1 MKKPNLKT
9 VLFGATKHFVPNN
22 LNFWYVFGA
31 LLLCAL
37 VIQYISGLWLAF
49 YYAPEPD
56 KAFASI
62 QYIMHQV
69 HYGWLIRTMHT
80 TCASA
85 IFVLLYLHL
94 LRGLLYRSYRSPR
107 QLVWYFGVLL
117 FWLLMLESFFGILL
131 PWGQTSYW
139 GATVVTSLLTTLPH
153 GDALLT
159 LLRGDYQIS
168 GVTLTRFYAL
178 HIVALPI
185 LLIFLIQWHIRALH
199 QVGSGNPDL
208 NSIDTRSIDGTC
220 PKHCMPFFP
229 HQALKDALAL
239 IIFLILFSAVL
250 FFKPDGFGFLID
262 QLNNMPANT
271 LQTPETI
278 RPLWYLASFYSIL
291 RAIPNKLY
299 GVLLLS
305 VSVLMWLLLPLLD
318 RLTKHKTRRLHQIL
332 VWSWFVCWLI
342 LTYFGLQPIT
352 SGWMTALGGV
362 IGLYLLF
369 FILIGVL

>member
-1 MKKPNLKT
+1 MNKPKLKT
-9 VLFGATKHFVPNN
+9 VFFGKTKHFVPNN
-22 LNFWYVFGA
+22 LNVWYVFGA
-31 LLLCAL
+31 LLLGAL
-37 VIQYISGLWLAF
+37 AMQYLSGLWLAF
-49 YYAPEPD
+49 YYAPSPD

-69 HYGWLIRTMHT
+69 HYGWLIRTIHT

-85 IFVLLYLHL
+85 IFILLYLHL

-139 GATVVTSLLTTLPH
+139 GATVVSNVVTALPH
-153 GDALLT
+153 GASLLT

-199 QVGSGNPDL
+199 QVGSGNPGL
-208 NSIDTRSIDGTC
+208 SPIETRSLDGSC
-220 PKHCMPFFP
+220 PKQCIPFFP
-229 HQALKDALAL
+229 EQALKDLLAL
-239 IIFLILFSAVL
+239 IIFFILFAAVL
-250 FFKPDGFGFLID
+250 FFKPDGFGFLKD
-262 QLNNMPANT
+262 KLNNIPANPM
-271 LQTPETI
+271 QTPETI

-305 VSVLMWLLLPLLD
+305 TSVLMWLLLPLLD
-318 RLTKHKTRRLHQIL
+318 RLSKHKTQKLHQIL
-332 VWSWFVCWLI
+332 VWSWFVCWLT
-342 LTYFGLQPIT
+342 LTYLGLQPIT
-352 SGWMTALGGV
+352 SGWVCALGGI
-362 IGLYLLF
+362 IGLYFFL
-369 FILIGVL
+369 FILTGLL